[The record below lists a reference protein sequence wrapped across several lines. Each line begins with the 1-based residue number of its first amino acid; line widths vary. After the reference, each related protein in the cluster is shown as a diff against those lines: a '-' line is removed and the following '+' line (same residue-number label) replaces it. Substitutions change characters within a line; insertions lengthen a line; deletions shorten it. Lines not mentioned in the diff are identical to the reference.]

1 MSNYLP
7 IRKIGSLLLA
17 ASLLGAQVAPVQA
30 GMIGTGHL
38 LAAEQGRLDRASLS
52 SLLEREDLQ
61 QQLAALGVDV
71 NDARNRVA
79 GLTDAEVARINQ
91 RLAEL
96 PAGGDVLG
104 VIVLIFVIF
113 VITDVI
119 GATDIFPF
127 IHPVK

>member
-1 MSNYLP
+1 MPINFP
-7 IRKIGSLLLA
+7 IRKVGSLLLA

-38 LAAEQGRLDRASLS
+38 LVAEQGRLDRARLS

>member
-1 MSNYLP
+1 MPINLP
-7 IRKIGSLLLA
+7 IRKVGSLLLA

-30 GMIGTGHL
+30 GMIGTAQA
-38 LAAEQGRLDRASLS
+38 LAAEQARYDRASLA

-61 QQLAALGVDV
+61 RQLAALGVDV
-71 NDARNRVA
+71 NDARSRVA